1 MSNNTIKFSKV
12 RDVKTPTTAYNSAGV
27 DLYIPNDFDA
37 TVLYPNRNILIP
49 TGIKL
54 NIPDGYWIEIKNRSS
69 VAHKQQLVVGACVV
83 DQETI
88 ITNKGLFKVDEL
100 TPEYVR
106 DNDVLV
112 YSYNI
117 DNDTYSFEQ
126 FDGFSLS
133 GEKECFKVTFDDDSE
148 ITVSEDHLI
157 LCENGGYN
165 IVNNIYDDMINV
177 KCATIPG

>member
-83 DQETI
+83 DQDYQGEVFIDLHNIGTDNW
-88 ITNKGLFKVDEL
+88 TLMPGNKIAQMVLHKLNRVEL
-100 TPEYVR
+100 SEI
-106 DNDVLV
+106 
-112 YSYNI
+112 NI
-117 DNDTYSFEQ
+117 DDLYVVKTER
-126 FDGFSLS
+126 
-133 GEKECFKVTFDDDSE
+133 GEGALGS
-148 ITVSEDHLI
+148 S
-157 LCENGGYN
+157 N
-165 IVNNIYDDMINV
+165 
-177 KCATIPG
+177 